1 MISLQSHS
9 PILDITTM
17 PFEMNWS
24 STKPWFEIE
33 VFDMRWKGARKSTT
47 YISHT
52 HYIYIYVNV
61 CIFIYIYIYIVGL
74 NHKYIYIYGILF
86 LVFYMEDLFC
96 FHLKNHRLS
105 TGGASMVP
113 WLWSHYQ
120 RWPHRCRGA
129 CRWMAGSTS
138 SRQISLWTFQKLEI
152 YRRKYETNQI

>member
-9 PILDITTM
+9 PSLDTTIM

-24 STKPWFEIE
+24 STKPWFEIG
-33 VFDMRWKGARKSTT
+33 VFDMRWKGARKSTA

-52 HYIYIYVNV
+52 HYICIYIYMYIYIYVNM
-61 CIFIYIYIYIVGL
+61 CIYI
-74 NHKYIYIYGILF
+74 IYGILF

-105 TGGASMVP
+105 TGGASIVP

-138 SRQISLWTFQKLEI
+138 SRQIWLWTFQKLEI
-152 YRRKYETNQI
+152 YRKNMKKNRFRR